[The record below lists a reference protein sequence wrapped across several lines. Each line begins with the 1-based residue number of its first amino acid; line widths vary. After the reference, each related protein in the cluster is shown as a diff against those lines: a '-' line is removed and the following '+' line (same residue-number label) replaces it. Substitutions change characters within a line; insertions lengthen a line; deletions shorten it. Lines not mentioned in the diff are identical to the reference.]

1 MAVAVSVFPA
11 QVQPT
16 PANRG
21 LQGGGQMPPALPKG
35 RASVLSRPPKPCVVP
50 QGSEV
55 PIALFKQRVLRR
67 RHPDAKD

>member
-11 QVQPT
+11 QIKPT

-21 LQGGGQMPPALPKG
+21 LQGDGQMPPAPVKGALVLPG
-35 RASVLSRPPKPCVVP
+35 PPKPCGVL

-55 PIALFKQRVLRR
+55 
-67 RHPDAKD
+67 